1 MTKKAFCSL
10 RSQKG
15 EDVVQISGFARN
27 LNHFPLFSH
36 ERSECE
42 KAFTFFVM
50 YLVMNYKCETMNI
63 LDNLKRC
70 LQLLF

>member
-15 EDVVQISGFARN
+15 GDVVQISGFARN

-42 KAFTFFVM
+42 KAFTF
-50 YLVMNYKCETMNI
+50 LSCT
-63 LDNLKRC
+63 
-70 LQLLF
+70 

>member
-15 EDVVQISGFARN
+15 EDVVQISGKARN

-50 YLVMNYKCETMNI
+50 YLELIYNS
-63 LDNLKRC
+63 
-70 LQLLF
+70 